1 MIDDFQQLEG
11 IRMPARRAE
20 IVLMVGQ
27 TGELGAEIGSTR
39 ESGSLPAA
47 GRRGGVDFQQLE
59 GVRLPARRAEI
70 VPMVGLGSPSCRTLD

>member
-1 MIDDFQQLEG
+1 
-11 IRMPARRAE
+11 
-20 IVLMVGQ
+20 MVGQ

-70 VPMVGLGSPSCRTLD
+70 VPMVGQTG